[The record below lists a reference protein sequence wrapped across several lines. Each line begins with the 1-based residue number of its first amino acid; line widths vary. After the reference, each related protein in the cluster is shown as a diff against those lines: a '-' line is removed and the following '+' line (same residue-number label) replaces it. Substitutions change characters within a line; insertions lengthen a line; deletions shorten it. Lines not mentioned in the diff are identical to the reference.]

1 MDVTNRQFIY
11 THLDLKRLK
20 LSRVI
25 SIIAFRLSV
34 IYLFNVCSKVVGREG
49 VLASTATRDVHCGRR
64 LVSGLFSRP
73 RLPLG
78 YSYVTT
84 VPSGA
89 CRLNV
94 SEIVASENY
103 IGKNYY

>member
-1 MDVTNRQFIY
+1 MQ
-11 THLDLKRLK
+11 
-20 LSRVI
+20 
-25 SIIAFRLSV
+25 
-34 IYLFNVCSKVVGREG
+34 VVGRESA
-49 VLASTATRDVHCGRR
+49 LSSSNTREMHCGRR

-84 VPSGA
+84 VPRGA

-94 SEIVASENY
+94 SEIVSSENY
-103 IGKNYY
+103 IGKYTMLVEVYVK